1 MLTVDIARLK
11 TLAAEAAVQY
21 VTPRLAADSILGIG
35 TGSTTNQFISLVPE
49 LLDQMPAVVSSSDA
63 STDQLQELGIQ
74 VTDTSR
80 VHSISLY
87 VDGADE
93 IDPNNALIK
102 GGGGALTKEK
112 ILAAMAE
119 EFVCIVD
126 ETKVVER
133 LGQFPLP
140 IEVIKDAVSLVSREL
155 ARMGGS
161 PEVRQDFL
169 TDSGNVILD
178 IHGLSISDPTDLEQR
193 INEIPG
199 VVTNGIFARH
209 RPNRVF
215 IGTSN
220 GIVTR

>member
-1 MLTVDIARLK
+1 MDVARLK

-49 LLDQMPAVVSSSDA
+49 LLDQMPLVVSSSDA

-74 VTDTSR
+74 VTDTGS

-112 ILAAMAE
+112 ILAAMAK

-155 ARMGGS
+155 GRMGGS
-161 PEVRQDFL
+161 PEVRQGFL
-169 TDSGNVILD
+169 TDSGNLIVD
-178 IHGLSISDPTDLEQR
+178 VHGLSISDPTELEQR

-209 RPNRVF
+209 RPDRVF
-215 IGTSN
+215 IATSN